1 MSTGRKVLFVVL
13 VGSIWG
19 MLEVL
24 LWDIWHLL
32 DWPHASTALAIVAL
46 FCLAAGRRVLD
57 SPGTSLAIALVACLY
72 KFASVAFFACQ
83 MTGVLTLAASFELMA
98 FLTKKSGDSE
108 SQLRPYLL
116 GLLTVYPAFI
126 AFALLS
132 TFVIRIPFWAETG
145 WSRILPYL
153 GWGALL
159 ATIGSTFSA
168 AIGWRIGKSLLGA
181 RALRWRLAV
190 PAAVIIWAMAILH
203 AAGA

>member
-1 MSTGRKVLFVVL
+1 MSTGRKVLFVFL

-32 DWPHASTALAIVAL
+32 DWPNASTVLAIVAL
-46 FCLAAGRRVLD
+46 LCLAAGRRVLD
-57 SPGTSLAIALVACLY
+57 SPGSSLAMAVVACLY

-83 MTGVLTLAASFELMA
+83 MTGVLTLAGSFELMA
-98 FLTKKSGDSE
+98 FLTSRRWDSE
-108 SQLRPYLL
+108 STLRPYLL

-126 AFALLS
+126 AFAMLS
-132 TFVIRIPFWAETG
+132 TFVIRVPFWAEAG

-159 ATIGSTFSA
+159 ATIGSTFSS
-168 AIGWRIGKSLLGA
+168 AIG
-181 RALRWRLAV
+181 
-190 PAAVIIWAMAILH
+190 
-203 AAGA
+203 